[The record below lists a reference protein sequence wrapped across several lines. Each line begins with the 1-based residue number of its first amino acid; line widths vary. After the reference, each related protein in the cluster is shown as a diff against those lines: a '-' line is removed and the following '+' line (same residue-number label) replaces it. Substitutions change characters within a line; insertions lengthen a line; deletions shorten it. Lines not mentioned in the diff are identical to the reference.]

1 LTYTVGLTVRLY
13 RSDEIRDKELAN
25 FHTYDTI
32 EEFNV
37 DSKAECDQLYLA
49 GVRRPYNLY
58 CVGAD
63 VKPCSINQSTVIW
76 ATRNWTWTRTRRLGD
91 KSKSLNLGQSHRPG
105 SCTRSLAVIIVALY
119 LCYVASF

>member
-1 LTYTVGLTVRLY
+1 LTHTVGLTVRLY

-63 VKPCSINQSTVIW
+63 VKPCSINQRSFGRQEIGRGQGRDVW
-76 ATRNWTWTRTRRLGD
+76 ATKVNR
-91 KSKSLNLGQSHRPG
+91 
-105 SCTRSLAVIIVALY
+105 
-119 LCYVASF
+119 